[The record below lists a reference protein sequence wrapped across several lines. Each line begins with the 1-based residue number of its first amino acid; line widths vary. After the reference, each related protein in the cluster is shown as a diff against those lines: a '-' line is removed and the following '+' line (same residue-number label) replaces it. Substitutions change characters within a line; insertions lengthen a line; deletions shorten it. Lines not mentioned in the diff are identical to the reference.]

1 MVTKK
6 CRIYAACG
14 VSQTPMVYTFCEVM
28 DHIDLSGYF
37 VMKGYKTG
45 RPGCDKQKLLKVI
58 LFAFM
63 GNTRFFPSYNL

>member
-1 MVTKK
+1 
-6 CRIYAACG
+6 
-14 VSQTPMVYTFCEVM
+14 M